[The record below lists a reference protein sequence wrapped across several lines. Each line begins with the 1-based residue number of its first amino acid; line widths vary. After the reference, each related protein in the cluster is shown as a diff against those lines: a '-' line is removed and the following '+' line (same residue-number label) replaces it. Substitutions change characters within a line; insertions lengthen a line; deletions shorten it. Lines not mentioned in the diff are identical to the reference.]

1 MVALHF
7 SRQESTAMKEVR
19 IGILGFG
26 TVGAGVVE
34 GIQKNGTLMAERTGI
49 VPVIAKIA
57 DLDIETDR
65 GITVDDGILTTDAM
79 AVITDPDIDLI
90 VELVGGTTVAR
101 TFTLAALKQGK
112 PVITANKALLAD
124 HGEEIYKTAQ
134 EYKTG
139 IYYEAAVGGGIPILR
154 SQRAGLIGNR
164 IESIYGIL
172 NGTCNYILTRM
183 EREGLPFDSILADA
197 QALGYAETPPD
208 LDIDGI
214 DTAHKAVVLAS
225 MAYGAPV
232 PMDACPTKGVRGLDA
247 SEIANADDLG
257 YRIKLLAI
265 IKDNSGEVELSVEPT
280 LVPKEHMIASVSDSF
295 NAVFVK
301 GDIVDD
307 TMYYGRGA
315 GRLPTG
321 SAVIGDIM
329 EAASDKLN
337 DVGIPVSVTM
347 MLQRDTLK
355 YCSAENLTKRCY
367 VRLCLEDKP
376 GAMAQ
381 VMTIFGNHNISI
393 ASVVQKERHEAGY
406 APVVI
411 LTQDARESEFAAA
424 MAEIAALDVSCCE
437 PVCMRLEDF
446 E

>member
-1 MVALHF
+1 MQTTMVTLHF
-7 SRQESTAMKEVR
+7 PRQKAAVMKEIR

-34 GIQKNGTLMAERTGI
+34 GIQKNGALMAERTGI
-49 VPVIAKIA
+49 VPVIARIA

-65 GITVDDGILTTDAM
+65 GVVIPDGVLTTDGM
-79 AVITDPDIDLI
+79 SVIADPDIDVI
-90 VELVGGTTVAR
+90 VELVGGTTIAR
-101 TFTLAALKQGK
+101 TFTLEALRQGK

-124 HGEEIYKTAQ
+124 HGEEIYKTAR
-134 EYKTG
+134 ECKTG

-183 EREGLPFDSILADA
+183 EREGLPFETILADA

-232 PMDACPTKGVRGLDA
+232 PMNACPTKGIRGLAA
-247 SEIANADDLG
+247 SEIANADELG

-265 IKDNSGEVELSVEPT
+265 IKDNGGEVELSVEPT

-307 TMYYGRGA
+307 TMYYGRGP
-315 GRLPTG
+315 RPTAPRDRAT
-321 SAVIGDIM
+321 SR
-329 EAASDKLN
+329 AA
-337 DVGIPVSVTM
+337 
-347 MLQRDTLK
+347 
-355 YCSAENLTKRCY
+355 RC
-367 VRLCLEDKP
+367 RP
-376 GAMAQ
+376 WSG
-381 VMTIFGNHNISI
+381 
-393 ASVVQKERHEAGY
+393 
-406 APVVI
+406 
-411 LTQDARESEFAAA
+411 
-424 MAEIAALDVSCCE
+424 
-437 PVCMRLEDF
+437 
-446 E
+446 

>member
-1 MVALHF
+1 
-7 SRQESTAMKEVR
+7 MKEIR

-34 GIQKNGTLMAERTGI
+34 GIQKNGALMAERTGI

-57 DLDIETDR
+57 DLDIESYR
-65 GITVDDGILTTDAM
+65 GVVVPEGVMTTDAL
-79 AVITDPDIDLI
+79 AVIHDPDIDLI

-101 TFTLAALKQGK
+101 TFTLEALKQGK
-112 PVITANKALLAD
+112 PVVSANKALLAD
-124 HGEEIYKTAQ
+124 HGEEIYRTALENQ
-134 EYKTG
+134 TG

-183 EREGLPFDSILADA
+183 EREGLPFDTILADA
-197 QALGYAETPPD
+197 QELGYAESPPD

-214 DTAHKAVVLAS
+214 DTAHKAVILAS

-232 PMDACPTKGVRGLDA
+232 PMEACPTLGIRGLA
-247 SEIANADDLG
+247 ESEIANARELG

-265 IKDNSGEVELSVEPT
+265 IKDNNGETELSVEPT
-280 LVPKEHMIASVSDSF
+280 LVPMGHMVASVGDSF

-315 GRLPTG
+315 GRMPTG

-329 EAASDKLN
+329 EAAADKLN
-337 DVGIPVSVTM
+337 AVGVPVSVSM
-347 MLQRDTLK
+347 MLQNESLT
-355 YCSAENLTKRCY
+355 YCSAENIVKRCY
-367 VRLCLEDKP
+367 IRLSLEDRP

-381 VMTIFGNHNISI
+381 VMAIFGNHNISI
-393 ASVVQKERHEAGY
+393 ASVIQKERHPEGY

-424 MAEIAALDVSCCE
+424 IAEIEQLEVSCYA
-437 PVCMRLEDF
+437 PVRMRLEDF

>member
-1 MVALHF
+1 
-7 SRQESTAMKEVR
+7 MKDIK
-19 IGILGFG
+19 IGIIGFG

-34 GIQKNGTLMAERTGI
+34 GFQKNGELIAGRTGI
-49 VPVIAKIA
+49 KPVVAKIA
-57 DLDIETDR
+57 DLDITTDR
-65 GITVDDGILTTDAM
+65 GITVPQGVLTTDAM
-79 AVITDPDIDLI
+79 SVISDPTIDLI
-90 VELVGGTTVAR
+90 VELVGGTTIAR
-101 TFTLAALKQGK
+101 TFTLEALRQGK
-112 PVITANKALLAD
+112 PVVTANKALLAD
-124 HGEEIYKTAQ
+124 HGAEIYKTAR
-134 EYKTG
+134 ENNTG

-154 SQRAGLIGNR
+154 AQRAGLVANR

-183 EREGLPFDSILADA
+183 EHEGLPFDSVLADA

-232 PMDACPTKGVRGLDA
+232 PMTACVTKGIRGLCE
-247 SEIANADDLG
+247 SEIANADELG

-265 IKDNSGEVELSVEPT
+265 IKDNKGEVELSVEPA
-280 LVPKEHMIASVSDSF
+280 LVPQEHMIASVGDSF

-329 EAASDKLN
+329 EAASDQLHQ
-337 DVGIPVSVTM
+337 VGTPGSVTM
-347 MLQRDTLK
+347 MLQKESLA
-355 YCSAENLTKRCY
+355 YCSADNIEKRCY
-367 VRLCLEDKP
+367 VRLCLADKP
-376 GAMAQ
+376 GSMAQ
-381 VMTIFGNHNISI
+381 VMAIFGRHNISI

-411 LTQDARESEFAAA
+411 LTQKAKESEFVAAT
-424 MAEIAALDVSCCE
+424 AEIDALDVSCCT
-437 PVCMRLEDF
+437 PVRLRLEDF

>member
-1 MVALHF
+1 
-7 SRQESTAMKEVR
+7 MKEIR

-34 GIQKNGTLMAERTGI
+34 GIQKNGALMAERTGI
-49 VPVIAKIA
+49 APIIAKIA
-57 DLDIETDR
+57 DLDIATDR
-65 GITVDDGILTTDAM
+65 GITVGEDVLTTDAM
-79 AVITDPDIDLI
+79 SVITDESIDLI
-90 VELVGGTTVAR
+90 VELVGGTSIAR
-101 TFTLAALKQGK
+101 TFVLEALKQGK

-124 HGEEIYKTAQ
+124 HGEEIYTAAR
-134 EYKTG
+134 ENNTG

-172 NGTCNYILTRM
+172 NGTCNYMLTRM
-183 EREGLPFDSILADA
+183 EREGLPFDEILADA

-232 PMDACPTKGVRGLDA
+232 PMEACPTKGIRGLA
-247 SEIANADDLG
+247 SSEIANADGLG

-280 LVPKEHMIASVSDSF
+280 LVPKEHMIASVGDAF

-329 EAASDKLN
+329 EAAADKLHG
-337 DVGIPVSVTM
+337 VGEPVSVTM
-347 MLQRDTLK
+347 MLQKDMLN
-355 YCSAENLTKRCY
+355 YCSADNIEKRCY

-376 GAMAQ
+376 GSMAR
-381 VMTIFGNHNISI
+381 VMEVFGRHNISI
-393 ASVVQKERHEAGY
+393 ASVVQKELHESGC

-411 LTQDARESEFAAA
+411 LTQTAKESEFVAA
-424 MAEIAALDVSCCE
+424 MAGIEALDVSSCA
-437 PVCMRLEDF
+437 PVRMRLEDF

>member
-1 MVALHF
+1 
-7 SRQESTAMKEVR
+7 MKEVR

-34 GIQKNGTLMAERTGI
+34 GIIKNGELMAERTGI
-49 VPVIAKIA
+49 RPVVAKIA

-65 GITVDDGILTTDAM
+65 GVSVDAGVLTTDALS
-79 AVITDPDIDLI
+79 VIDDPDIDVV
-90 VELVGGTTVAR
+90 VELVGGITVAKEFVLR
-101 TFTLAALKQGK
+101 ALKNGK
-112 PVITANKALLAD
+112 QVVTANKALLAD
-124 HGEEIYKTAQ
+124 FGEEIYKTAQ
-134 EYKTG
+134 KNNAG
-139 IYYEAAVGGGIPILR
+139 LYYEAAVGGGIPVLR
-154 SQRAGLIGNR
+154 SQRAGLIGNQ

-183 EREGLPFDSILADA
+183 EREGLPFDEILSDA

-232 PMDACPTKGVRGLDA
+232 PMSACPTVGIRGL
-247 SEIANADDLG
+247 SGVEIANSDELG

-265 IKDNSGEVELSVEPT
+265 IKDNDGEVELSVEPA
-280 LVPKEHMIASVSDSF
+280 LVPKSHMIGSVSDSF

-329 EAASDKLN
+329 EAAADRISGAG
-337 DVGIPVSVTM
+337 VPVSVTM
-347 MLQRDTLK
+347 MLQRESLT
-355 YCSAENLTKRCY
+355 YCPAGKIEKRCY
-367 VRLCLEDKP
+367 IRLCLQDKP

-381 VMTIFGNHNISI
+381 VMGIFGKHNISI
-393 ASVVQKERHEAGY
+393 ASVVQKELHENGC

-411 LTQDARESEFAAA
+411 LTQRARESEFAAS
-424 MAEIAALDVSCCE
+424 MEEISDLEVSCCD
-437 PVCMRLEDF
+437 PVRMRIEDF

>member
-1 MVALHF
+1 
-7 SRQESTAMKEVR
+7 MKDVQ

-34 GIQKNGTLMAERTGI
+34 GIQKNGELMAQRTGI
-49 VPVIAKIA
+49 RPVVAKIA

-65 GITVDDGILTTDAM
+65 GVTVGEGVLTTDAVS
-79 AVITDPDIDLI
+79 VINDPEIDVI
-90 VELVGGTTVAR
+90 VELIGGVTVAKNFVLR
-101 TFTLAALKQGK
+101 ALKNGK
-112 PVITANKALLAD
+112 PVVTANKALLAD
-124 HGEEIYKTAQ
+124 FGEEIYRVAK
-134 EYKTG
+134 ENGTG
-139 IYYEAAVGGGIPILR
+139 IYYEAAVGGGIPVLR
-154 SQRAGLIGNR
+154 SQRAGLIGNQ

-183 EREGLPFDSILADA
+183 EREGLPFDEILADA

-232 PMDACPTKGVRGLDA
+232 PMDACPASGIRGLDKQ
-247 SEIANADDLG
+247 EILNADELG

-265 IKDNSGEVELSVEPT
+265 IKDNDGEVELSVEPA
-280 LVPKEHMIASVSDSF
+280 LVPKDHMIASVSDSF
-295 NAVFVK
+295 NAVFMK

-329 EAASDKLN
+329 EAAADRIHN
-337 DVGIPVSVTM
+337 AGVPVSVTM
-347 MLQRDTLK
+347 MLQKEALA
-355 YCSAENLTKRCY
+355 YCPAEKIEKRCY
-367 VRLCLEDKP
+367 VRLSLLDKP
-376 GAMAQ
+376 GSMGN
-381 VMTIFGNHNISI
+381 VMEIFGRNNISI
-393 ASVVQKERHEAGY
+393 ASVVQNERHEEGY

-411 LTQDARESEFAAA
+411 LTHKATEAEFVAAIEGIKTLA
-424 MAEIAALDVSCCE
+424 VCNAE
-437 PVCMRLEDF
+437 PVRMRLEDF

>member
-1 MVALHF
+1 MN
-7 SRQESTAMKEVR
+7 EVK

-34 GIQKNGTLMAERTGI
+34 GILKNGDLMAERTGI
-49 VPVIAKIA
+49 RPVVSKIA

-65 GITVDDGILTTDAM
+65 GIDVADGVLTADAVSVIDD
-79 AVITDPDIDLI
+79 PEIDVI
-90 VELVGGTTVAR
+90 VELVGGVTVAKEFVLR
-101 TFTLAALKQGK
+101 ALKNGK
-112 PVITANKALLAD
+112 HVVTANKALLAD
-124 HGEEIYKTAQ
+124 FGAEIYKVAQ
-134 EYKTG
+134 EHNTG
-139 IYYEAAVGGGIPILR
+139 IYYEAAVGGGIPVLR
-154 SQRAGLIGNR
+154 SQRAGLVGNR

-183 EREGLPFDSILADA
+183 EREGLPFAEILADA

-232 PMDACPTKGVRGLDA
+232 PMSACPTIGIRGL
-247 SEIANADDLG
+247 SGIEIANADELG

-265 IKDNSGEVELSVEPT
+265 IKDNDGEVELSVEPA

-329 EAASDKLN
+329 EAAIDRLN
-337 DVGIPVSVTM
+337 GVGVPVSVTM
-347 MLQRDTLK
+347 MLQRDVLA
-355 YCSAENLTKRCY
+355 YCPSERIEKRCY
-367 VRLCLEDKP
+367 LRLSLLDQP
-376 GAMAQ
+376 GSMGK
-381 VMTIFGNHNISI
+381 VTDILGLCNISI
-393 ASVVQKERHEAGY
+393 ASVIQKEHHTGGY
-406 APVVI
+406 VPVVV
-411 LTQDARESEFAAA
+411 LTHKAKESEFVAAVEKINA
-424 MAEIAALDVSCCE
+424 RDVSGAE
-437 PVCMRLEDF
+437 PVRMRIEDF

>member
-1 MVALHF
+1 
-7 SRQESTAMKEVR
+7 MKEIR

-34 GIQKNGTLMAERTGI
+34 GIQKNGALMAERTGI
-49 VPVIAKIA
+49 NPVVAKIA
-57 DLDIETDR
+57 DLDITTDR
-65 GITVDDGILTTDAM
+65 GITVSEGVLTTDAM
-79 AVITDPDIDLI
+79 SVIKDSSIDVI
-90 VELVGGTTVAR
+90 VELVGGTSVAR
-101 TFTLAALKQGK
+101 TFTLEALKQGK

-124 HGEEIYKTAQ
+124 HGEEIYKTAS
-134 EYKTG
+134 ENNTG

-154 SQRAGLIGNR
+154 SQRAGLVGNQ

-183 EREGLPFDSILADA
+183 EREGLPFGEILADA

-232 PMDACPTKGVRGLDA
+232 PMDACATKGVRGLSE
-247 SEIANADDLG
+247 SEIANAEELG

-265 IKDNSGEVELSVEPT
+265 IKDNDGEVELSVEPA
-280 LVPKEHMIASVSDSF
+280 LVPKGHMIASVSDSF

-337 DVGIPVSVTM
+337 DVGVPVSVTM
-347 MLQRDTLK
+347 MLQKAELQ
-355 YCSAENLTKRCY
+355 YCSADNIEKRCY
-367 VRLCLEDKP
+367 IRLSLLDKP
-376 GAMAQ
+376 GSMGK
-381 VMTIFGNHNISI
+381 VMDILGHHNISI
-393 ASVVQKERHEAGY
+393 ASVIQKERHEEGC
-406 APVVI
+406 APVVV
-411 LTQDARESEFAAA
+411 LTHKARESEFVAAIE
-424 MAEIAALDVSCCE
+424 EINKLDVSGSD
-437 PVCMRLEDF
+437 PVRMRIEDF

>member
-1 MVALHF
+1 
-7 SRQESTAMKEVR
+7 MKEIR

-34 GIQKNGTLMAERTGI
+34 GIQKNGGLMAERTGI
-49 VPVIAKIA
+49 MPVVAKIA
-57 DLDIETDR
+57 DLDITTDR
-65 GITVDDGILTTDAM
+65 GITVPEGVLTTDAM
-79 AVITDPDIDLI
+79 AVINDSTIDLI
-90 VELVGGTTVAR
+90 VELVGGTTIAR
-101 TFTLAALKQGK
+101 TFTLAALKKGK

-124 HGEEIYKTAQ
+124 YGEEIYKIAR
-134 EYKTG
+134 ENNTG

-154 SQRAGLIGNR
+154 SQRAGLIGNK
-164 IESIYGIL
+164 IESIFGIL

-183 EREGLPFDSILADA
+183 EREGLPFDEILADA

-214 DTAHKAVVLAS
+214 DTAHKAVILAS

-232 PMDACPTKGVRGLDA
+232 PMNACPTKGIRDLSA
-247 SEIANADDLG
+247 FEIDNADDLG
-257 YRIKLLAI
+257 YQIKLLAI
-265 IKDNSGEVELSVEPT
+265 IKDNDGEVELSVEPA
-280 LVPKEHMIASVSDSF
+280 LVPKGHMIASVSDSF

-315 GRLPTG
+315 GRMPTG

-329 EAASDKLN
+329 EAASDKLTGKG
-337 DVGIPVSVTM
+337 VPVSVTM
-347 MLQRDTLK
+347 MLQKDTLR
-355 YCSAENLTKRCY
+355 YCPADNIVKRCY
-367 VRLCLEDKP
+367 IRLSLEDKP
-376 GAMAQ
+376 GSMAK
-381 VMTIFGNHNISI
+381 VMNIFGAHNISI
-393 ASVVQKERHEAGY
+393 ASVVQREVHKSGA

-411 LTQDARESEFAAA
+411 LTQSATEAEFVAA
-424 MAEIAALDVSCCE
+424 MLEINALDVSCCE
-437 PVCMRLEDF
+437 PIRMRLEDF

>member
-1 MVALHF
+1 
-7 SRQESTAMKEVR
+7 MKQIN

-34 GIQKNGTLMAERTGI
+34 GIQKNGALMAQRTGI
-49 VPVIAKIA
+49 SPVVAKIV
-57 DLDIETDR
+57 DLDITTDR
-65 GITVDDGILTTDAM
+65 GISVAEGVLTTDAM
-79 AVITDPDIDLI
+79 SVITDENIDLI

-101 TFTLAALKQGK
+101 TFTLEALKQGK

-124 HGEEIYKTAQ
+124 HGEEIYKTAR
-134 EYKTG
+134 ENNTG

-154 SQRAGLIGNR
+154 SQRAGLIGNQ

-172 NGTCNYILTRM
+172 NGTCNYMLTRM
-183 EREGLPFDSILADA
+183 EREGLPFDEILADA

-232 PMDACPTKGVRGLDA
+232 PMDACSTKGIRGLSDQ
-247 SEIANADDLG
+247 EIANADELG

-265 IKDNSGEVELSVEPT
+265 IKDNAGEVELSVEPS
-280 LVPKEHMIASVSDSF
+280 LVPKTHMIASVSDSF

-301 GDIVDD
+301 GDIVDE

-329 EAASDKLN
+329 EAAADKLH
-337 DVGIPVSVTM
+337 GIGTPVSVTM
-347 MLQRDTLK
+347 MLQQDTLN
-355 YCSAENLTKRCY
+355 YCSADNIEKRCY
-367 VRLCLEDKP
+367 IRLCLEDKP

-381 VMTIFGNHNISI
+381 VMNIFGAHNISI
-393 ASVVQKERHEAGY
+393 ASVVQKELHESGC

-411 LTQDARESEFAAA
+411 LTQTAKESEFVAA
-424 MAEIAALDVSCCE
+424 MEEIKALDVSCSE
-437 PVCMRLEDF
+437 PVRMRLEDF

>member
-1 MVALHF
+1 
-7 SRQESTAMKEVR
+7 MKEIR

-34 GIQKNGTLMAERTGI
+34 GIQKNGSLMAKRTGI
-49 VPVIAKIA
+49 TPVIAKIA
-57 DLDIETDR
+57 DLDITTDR
-65 GITVDDGILTTDAM
+65 GVTVADGVLTTDAM
-79 AVITDPDIDLI
+79 AVIADPEIDLI
-90 VELVGGTTVAR
+90 VELVGGTTIAR
-101 TFTLAALKQGK
+101 TFTLEALKQGK

-124 HGEEIYKTAQ
+124 HGEEIYRTAL
-134 EYKTG
+134 ENNTG

-154 SQRAGLIGNR
+154 SQRAGLVGNR

-183 EREGLPFDSILADA
+183 EREGLPFDEILADA

-232 PMDACPTKGVRGLDA
+232 PMSACPTRGIRGLAA
-247 SEIANADDLG
+247 SEIENADDLG
-257 YRIKLLAI
+257 YQIKLLAI
-265 IKDNSGEVELSVEPT
+265 IKDNNGEVELSVEPT
-280 LVPKEHMIASVSDSF
+280 LVPKEHMIASVADSF

-337 DVGIPVSVTM
+337 QVGSPVSVTM
-347 MLQRDTLK
+347 MLQQSELR
-355 YCSAENLTKRCY
+355 YCSADNIEKRCY
-367 VRLCLEDKP
+367 IRLCLEDKP
-376 GAMAQ
+376 GAMAK
-381 VMTIFGNHNISI
+381 VMKIFGEHNISI
-393 ASVVQKERHEAGY
+393 ASVVQKERHESGR

-411 LTQDARESEFAAA
+411 LTQKAKESEFVGA
-424 MAEIAALDVSCCE
+424 MEQIQSLDVSCAE
-437 PVCMRLEDF
+437 PIRMRLEDF